1 MTKLITALVAVVA
14 ALIVGVL
21 GFVFLR
27 PPVALLSQAE
37 FVDPQIS
44 PNADGDNDLTT
55 IRYSLAR
62 SAKVTIF
69 LENTEGQ
76 TFYFRQDEPRVK
88 GDYSVLFSGVV
99 DGYQLPDD
107 PAVVGTVE
115 RRLMPN
121 GHYTWTIQAVGDD
134 ETERQTGTLDIVNA
148 DVALPTISIFDIH
161 PETFTPNQ
169 DGIDDRVRINI
180 YLDKPAQLSV
190 YLQDSAG
197 QRYYLS
203 EREQKRDPGE
213 MGSHDFDYDGGV
225 DQHMEPPADG
235 TYDVF
240 AIVQDAEGQRLVR
253 QSQLTIKDGGIPQM
267 EFAPQTTGGAV
278 YYETIPYRDEYHTT
292 SAQTGELLEK
302 PEGVIS
308 DLSTLT
314 VIQGDLLVFKLTV
327 TNYGRT
333 PVRTAGPF
341 PGTVY
346 DFNQNFAT
354 LGAYEEAGGWRVGIK
369 CDTSLSDYPWRWA
382 IAPLAE
388 LEQVYNEAEDQTYY
402 YLMPGERSEVWGA
415 VRLTEIVAAQNPQD
429 CWAALIHEQVE
440 IPENQGNFGPREI
453 KIVPPA
459 ED

>member
-1 MTKLITALVAVVA
+1 MTKMITALVAIIA
-14 ALIVGVL
+14 AVLVGVL
-21 GFVFLR
+21 GYFILR
-27 PPVALLSQAE
+27 PPVALLSNAE
-37 FVDPQIS
+37 FVDLQIS
-44 PNADGDNDLTT
+44 PNADGENDLTT
-55 IRYSLAR
+55 VRYSLAR
-62 SAKVTIF
+62 SAQVSIF
-69 LENTEGQ
+69 LENAAGQ
-76 TFYFRQDEPRVK
+76 IFYFRQAETRVK

-121 GHYTWTIQAVGDD
+121 GHYTWTIEAVADD
-134 ETERQTGTLDIVNA
+134 KTVTKTGTLDIVNA
-148 DVALPTISIFDIH
+148 DVALPSISIFDIH
-161 PETFTPNQ
+161 PPTFTPNQ
-169 DGIDDRVRINI
+169 DGIADRVRINI
-180 YLDKPAQLSV
+180 YLDKPAQLTL
-190 YLQDSAG
+190 YLQDTTG

-203 EREQKRDPGE
+203 EREGKRELGE

-225 DQHMEPPADG
+225 DQHMEPPPDG

-253 QSQLTIKDGGIPQM
+253 QSQLTIQDGGIPQM

-278 YYETIPYRDEYHTT
+278 YYETIPYRDEYYT
-292 SAQTGELLEK
+292 SSEKTGELLEK

-308 DLSTLT
+308 DLSTIT

-346 DFNQNFAT
+346 DFNQSFAT
-354 LGAYEEAGGWRVGIK
+354 LGAYEEAGGWRVGLK

-382 IAPLAE
+382 IAPLDE
-388 LEQVYNEAEDQTYY
+388 LEQVYDEAEDKTYY
-402 YLMPGERSEVWGA
+402 YLMPGQNAEVWGA
-415 VRLTEIVAAQNPQD
+415 VRLTEMIEAQNPQD
-429 CWAALIHEQVE
+429 CWAGLIHERVE
-440 IPENQGNFGPREI
+440 IPEGQGNFGPREV
-453 KIVPPA
+453 KIVP
-459 ED
+459 